1 MTLKE
6 FINNP
11 AGKGDSSVNR
21 ATLISVLDSKY
32 DKLVKEEE
40 QENDERANKS
50 IN

>member
-32 DKLVKEEE
+32 DKLVKAGKE
-40 QENDERANKS
+40 K
-50 IN
+50 